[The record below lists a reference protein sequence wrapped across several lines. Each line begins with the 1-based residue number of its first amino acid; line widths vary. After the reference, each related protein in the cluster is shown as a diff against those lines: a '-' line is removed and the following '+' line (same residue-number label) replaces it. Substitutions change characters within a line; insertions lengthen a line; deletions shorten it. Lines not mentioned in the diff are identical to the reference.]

1 MTEAFL
7 SFLWKYRLYN
17 PECMIVD
24 GDEIEVV
31 HPGEL
36 NHNSGPDFFN
46 TQLKIGDTL
55 WAGNLEV
62 HVKASDWNLHN
73 HDKNAAFD
81 NVVLQITAEND
92 LPVYT
97 SKGRKV
103 PTITLKYPE
112 VYLTSY
118 ESLYKCTRQIPCAD
132 SIPTVD
138 GFTASAWLSKL
149 GIERLQARTNQ
160 IEQSLDAT
168 INDWEESFYWQL
180 ARNFGFHVNAQ
191 PFEALAKSVPHTVVR
206 KHSHNLQQMEALF
219 FGQAGFLKDDYSND
233 EYYNSLRKEYDFLQ
247 VKYNLTPI
255 EPHLWK
261 FMRLRPGNFPTIRIA
276 QFVSVLHKETSI
288 FSNIL
293 EATDLKSLQ
302 KLFMVTLSNYWE
314 THYTFGHKSK
324 PSKKSIGLKS
334 TNILITNTA
343 VPFYFLYGKRLAQE
357 KYQDKA
363 VQILEELEVEENV
376 IIREWEQYGL
386 KPQNAFDSQALLHLK
401 AEYCD
406 KRRCLECGIGLKI
419 ITKQ

>member
-17 PECMIVD
+17 PECLAIA
-24 GDEIEVV
+24 GDKIEVV

-36 NHNSGPDFFN
+36 NLHSGPDFFN
-46 TQLKIGDTL
+46 TQIKIGETL

-81 NVVLQITAEND
+81 NVVLHITADND
-92 LPVYT
+92 QPVYT
-97 SKGRKV
+97 SKGREV
-103 PTITLKYPE
+103 PTLALEFPVIF
-112 VYLTSY
+112 LTSY
-118 ESLYKCTRQIPCAD
+118 QNLYKCTRQIPCSE
-132 SIPTVD
+132 SIAAVD
-138 GFTASAWLSKL
+138 GFTTAAWLSKL
-149 GIERLQARTNQ
+149 GIERLEAKISQ
-160 IEQSLDAT
+160 IDQNMEST

-180 ARNFGFHVNAQ
+180 ARSFGFHVNAQ
-191 PFEALAKSVPHTVVR
+191 LFEALAKSVPFSIVR

-219 FGQAGFLKDDYSND
+219 YGQAGFLKDDYSND
-233 EYYNSLRKEYDFLQ
+233 EYYNSLRKEYCFFRS
-247 VKYNLTPI
+247 KYNLSPI

-276 QFVSVLHKETSI
+276 QFVSLMYKETSL

-293 EATDLKSLQ
+293 EANDLKLLQ
-302 KLFMVTLSNYWE
+302 QLLQAALSEYWE
-314 THYTFGHKSK
+314 THYTFGNVSK
-324 PSKKSIGLKS
+324 PSKKTMGLKS
-334 TNILITNTA
+334 VNVLIINTI
-343 VPFYFLYGKRLAQE
+343 VPFYFLYGKKLAQE

-363 VQILEELEVEENV
+363 VQMLEELEAEENV
-376 IIREWEQYGL
+376 IIREWKHYGI
-386 KPQNAFDSQALLHLK
+386 KPGNAFDSQALLHLK
-401 AEYCD
+401 SEYCD